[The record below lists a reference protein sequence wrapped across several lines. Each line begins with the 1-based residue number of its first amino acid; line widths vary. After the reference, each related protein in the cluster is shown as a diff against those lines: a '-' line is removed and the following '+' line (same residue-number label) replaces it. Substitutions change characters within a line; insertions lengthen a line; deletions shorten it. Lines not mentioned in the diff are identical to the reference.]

1 MKRVLDMCCGARR
14 FYADQADS
22 RVLACDIRQED
33 LTEKI
38 GRPCNV
44 SPDEIQD
51 FRNLPAEWTG
61 RFDLVIFDPP
71 HFTQAG
77 EKSYMR
83 AKYGVLNKE
92 TWKEDLAAGFKE
104 GFRVLRSGG
113 TLIFKWNET
122 HVRLCEVLKLT
133 SVKPLILN
141 KKPTQSK
148 THWIVF
154 YKEAA

>member
-22 RVLACDIRQED
+22 RVLACDIRHKD
-33 LTEKI
+33 LTEEI

-51 FRNLPAEWTG
+51 FRSLPAEWTG

-71 HFTQAG
+71 HFTRAG

-122 HVRLCEVLKLT
+122 HVKLFDVLKLT

>member
-1 MKRVLDMCCGARR
+1 MKRVLDMCCGARC

-22 RVLACDIRQED
+22 RVLACDIRHED

-71 HFTQAG
+71 HFTRAG

-92 TWKEDLAAGFKE
+92 TWKEDLTAGFAE
-104 GFRVLRSGG
+104 GFRVLRGGG

-122 HVRLCEVLKLT
+122 HVKLSEVLKLT
-133 SVKPLILN
+133 PKKPLILN
-141 KKPTQSK
+141 KKPTQSN

-154 YKEAA
+154 YKEAE

>member
-1 MKRVLDMCCGARR
+1 
-14 FYADQADS
+14 
-22 RVLACDIRQED
+22 
-33 LTEKI
+33 
-38 GRPCNV
+38 
-44 SPDEIQD
+44 
-51 FRNLPAEWTG
+51 
-61 RFDLVIFDPP
+61 
-71 HFTQAG
+71 
-77 EKSYMR
+77 MR

-104 GFRVLRSGG
+104 GFRVLRRGG

-122 HVRLCEVLKLT
+122 HVQLFDVLKLT

>member
-1 MKRVLDMCCGARR
+1 MKRVLDMWCGARR
-14 FYADQADS
+14 FYADQTDS
-22 RVLACDIRQED
+22 RVLACDIRHED
-33 LTEKI
+33 LTGEI

-51 FRNLPAEWTG
+51 FRNLPTEWAG

-71 HFTQAG
+71 HFTRAG

-122 HVRLCEVLKLT
+122 HVKLFDVLKLT
-133 SVKPLILN
+133 PVKPLILN

-154 YKEAA
+154 YKEAT

>member
-1 MKRVLDMCCGARR
+1 MKKVLDMCCGARR

-22 RVLACDIRQED
+22 RVLACDIRHED
-33 LTEKI
+33 LTEEI

-51 FRNLPAEWTG
+51 FRSLPAEWTD

-71 HFTQAG
+71 HFTRAG

-141 KKPTQSK
+141 KKPTQNK

-154 YKEAA
+154 YKEAE